1 MTRNLPMRAATDAD
15 MPALVEFVTGVF
27 LRDVEDDELD
37 VQRLITEPDR
47 THVITDGAAV
57 VGTGMILTRDL
68 TVPGAV
74 IPAAHVTGVA
84 VASTHRRQGLLTRI
98 MTAQLEAVRDRGT
111 EPVAVLWASE
121 GAIYGRFGYGVASW
135 QLEYTI
141 ATRDT
146 ALAVPAPPGRLRQA
160 VPKDVIGELSA
171 VFDRVQ
177 ADRPGRSGR
186 DERWWKHL
194 TADPRSWRRGRSAQ
208 RAVLYDS
215 GTEVEGYALW
225 RVKSDWSN
233 TGPDGQVAVIEV
245 VVSTADAYQALWSFL
260 LSIDLTRTVTY
271 HFAAPDE
278 PLAQL
283 VTNPSGLD
291 ASMGP
296 GLWVRIVDLP
306 RALAERR
313 YTAPVDVVLDVT
325 DSMLPANTGR
335 WRLVGDD
342 SAARCDATDDE
353 PDLTLDVRHLGAAYL
368 GGTSLLSLG
377 AAGLVTENRA
387 GTIGPTSTAFSW
399 SPAPLSIEIF

>member
-1 MTRNLPMRAATDAD
+1 MRAATDAD
-15 MPALVEFVTGVF
+15 LPALVEFILGAF
-27 LRDVEDDELD
+27 LRDPEDDELD
-37 VQRLITEPDR
+37 VQRLIAEPDR
-47 THVITDGAAV
+47 THMIIDGATI

-135 QLEYTI
+135 QMEYTI

-146 ALAVPAPPGRLRQA
+146 ALTVPAPPGRLRQA
-160 VPKDVIGELSA
+160 VPKDVIGDLSA
-171 VFDRVQ
+171 VFERVQ
-177 ADRPGRSGR
+177 ATRPGRSGR
-186 DERWWKHL
+186 DERWWKYH

-215 GTEVEGYALW
+215 GDEVEGYALW
-225 RVKSDWSN
+225 RVKSDWSS
-233 TGPDGQVAVIEV
+233 TGPDGEVGVIEV
-245 VVSTADAYQALWSFL
+245 VASTADAYRALWRFL
-260 LSIDLTRTVTY
+260 LSIDLTRTVKY
-271 HFAAPDE
+271 YFAAPDE

-291 ASMGP
+291 ASAGP

-306 RALAERR
+306 RALAKRR
-313 YTAPVDVVLDVT
+313 YTAPVDVVLDIT
-325 DSMLPANTGR
+325 DTMLPGNAGR
-335 WRLVGDD
+335 WRLVGDAT
-342 SAARCDATDDE
+342 AARCEATDDE
-353 PDLTLDVRHLGAAYL
+353 PDLALDVGHLGAAYL

-377 AAGLVTENRA
+377 AAGLVTESRA
-387 GTIGPTSTAFSW
+387 GALAAASTAFSW

>member
-1 MTRNLPMRAATDAD
+1 MRAATDAD
-15 MPALVEFVTGVF
+15 LPALVEFILGAF
-27 LRDVEDDELD
+27 LRDPEDDELD
-37 VQRLITEPDR
+37 VQRLIAEPDR
-47 THVITDGAAV
+47 THLITDGAAI

-74 IPAAHVTGVA
+74 VPAAHVTGVA

-135 QLEYTI
+135 QMEYTI
-141 ATRDT
+141 ATRET
-146 ALAVPAPPGRLRQA
+146 ALTVPAPPGRLRQA
-160 VPKDVIGELSA
+160 VPKDVIGDLSG
-171 VFDRVQ
+171 VFERVQ
-177 ADRPGRSGR
+177 ATRPGRSGR
-186 DERWWKHL
+186 DERWWKYH

-215 GTEVEGYALW
+215 GDEVEGYALW

-233 TGPDGQVAVIEV
+233 TGPDGEVGVIEV
-245 VVSTADAYQALWSFL
+245 VASTADAYRALWRFL
-260 LSIDLTRTVTY
+260 LSIDLTRTVKY

-291 ASMGP
+291 ASAGP

-325 DSMLPANTGR
+325 DTMLPGNAGR
-335 WRLVGDD
+335 WRLVGDAT
-342 SAARCDATDDE
+342 AARCEATDDE
-353 PDLTLDVRHLGAAYL
+353 PDLAIDVGHLGAAYL

-377 AAGLVTENRA
+377 AAGLVTESRA
-387 GTIGPTSTAFSW
+387 GTLAAASTAFSW

>member
-1 MTRNLPMRAATDAD
+1 MRAATDAD
-15 MPALVEFVTGVF
+15 LPALVEFILGAF
-27 LRDVEDDELD
+27 LRDPEDDELD
-37 VQRLITEPDR
+37 VQRLIAEPDR
-47 THVITDGAAV
+47 THVITDGAMI

-74 IPAAHVTGVA
+74 VPAAHVTGVA

-98 MTAQLEAVRDRGT
+98 MTAQLEAVRTRGT

-135 QLEYTI
+135 QMEYTI
-141 ATRDT
+141 ATKDT
-146 ALAVPAPPGRLRQA
+146 ALTVPAPPGRLRQA
-160 VPKDVIGELSA
+160 VPKDVIGDLSA

-177 ADRPGRSGR
+177 ATRPGRSGR
-186 DERWWKHL
+186 DERWWKYH

-215 GTEVEGYALW
+215 GDEIDGYAIW
-225 RVKSDWSN
+225 RVKSDWTS
-233 TGPDGQVAVIEV
+233 TGPDGEVAVIEV
-245 VVSTADAYQALWSFL
+245 VAATSDAYRALWRFL
-260 LSIDLTRTVTY
+260 LSIDLTRTVRY
-271 HFAAPDE
+271 YFAALDE

-291 ASMGP
+291 ASLGP

-313 YTAPVDVVLDVT
+313 YTAPVDLVLDVT
-325 DSMLPANTGR
+325 DTLLPGNAGR
-335 WRLVGDD
+335 WRLVGDQT
-342 SAARCDATDDE
+342 AARCEATDDA
-353 PDLTLDVRHLGAAYL
+353 PDLTVDVGHLGAVYL

-387 GTIGPTSTAFSW
+387 GTLAAASTAFGW

>member
-1 MTRNLPMRAATDAD
+1 MRAATDAD
-15 MPALVEFVTGVF
+15 MPALVEFILGAF
-27 LRDVEDDELD
+27 LRDPEDDELD
-37 VQRLITEPDR
+37 VQRLIAEPDR
-47 THVITDGAAV
+47 THVITDGAAI

-74 IPAAHVTGVA
+74 VPAAHVTGVA

-135 QLEYTI
+135 QMEYTI

-146 ALAVPAPPGRLRQA
+146 ALTVPAPPGRLRQT
-160 VPKDVIGELSA
+160 VPKDVIGDLSA
-171 VFDRVQ
+171 VFERVQ
-177 ADRPGRSGR
+177 ATRPGRSGR
-186 DERWWKHL
+186 DERWWKYH

-215 GTEVEGYALW
+215 GDDVEGYALW
-225 RVKSDWSN
+225 RVKSDWSS
-233 TGPDGQVAVIEV
+233 TGPDGEVGVIEV
-245 VVSTADAYQALWSFL
+245 VASTADAYRALWRFL
-260 LSIDLTRTVTY
+260 LSIDLTRTVKY
-271 HFAAPDE
+271 YFAAPDE

-291 ASMGP
+291 ASAGP

-325 DSMLPANTGR
+325 DTMLPGNAGR
-335 WRLVGDD
+335 WHLVGD
-342 SAARCDATDDE
+342 ATGARCEATDDE
-353 PDLTLDVRHLGAAYL
+353 PDLALDVGHLGAAYL

-377 AAGLVTENRA
+377 AAGLVTESRA
-387 GTIGPTSTAFSW
+387 GALAAASTAFSW

>member
-1 MTRNLPMRAATDAD
+1 MRAATDAD
-15 MPALVEFVTGVF
+15 LPALVEFILGAF
-27 LRDVEDDELD
+27 LRDPEDDELD
-37 VQRLITEPDR
+37 VQRLIAEPDR
-47 THVITDGAAV
+47 THVITDGATI

-98 MTAQLEAVRDRGT
+98 MTAELEAVRARGT

-135 QLEYTI
+135 QMEYTI

-146 ALAVPAPPGRLRQA
+146 AVTVPAPPGRLRQA
-160 VPKDVIGELSA
+160 VPKDVIGDLSA
-171 VFDRVQ
+171 VFERVQ
-177 ADRPGRSGR
+177 ATRPGRSGR
-186 DERWWKHL
+186 DERWWKYH

-215 GTEVEGYALW
+215 
-225 RVKSDWSN
+225 
-233 TGPDGQVAVIEV
+233 EV
-245 VVSTADAYQALWSFL
+245 VAATADAYRALWRFL
-260 LSIDLTRTVTY
+260 LSIDLTRTVKY

-278 PLAQL
+278 PLAHL

-291 ASMGP
+291 ASAGP

-313 YTAPVDVVLDVT
+313 YTVPVDVVLDVT
-325 DSMLPANTGR
+325 DAMLPGNAGR
-335 WRLVGDD
+335 WRLVGDQT
-342 SAARCDATDDE
+342 AARCEATDDE
-353 PDLTLDVRHLGAAYL
+353 PDLTLDIGHLGAAYL
-368 GGTSLLSLG
+368 GGTSLLSLA

-387 GTIGPTSTAFSW
+387 GALAAASTAFSW
-399 SPAPLSIEIF
+399 SPAALSIEIF

>member
-1 MTRNLPMRAATDAD
+1 MRAATDAD
-15 MPALVEFVTGVF
+15 LPALVEFILGAF
-27 LRDVEDDELD
+27 LRDPEDDELD
-37 VQRLITEPDR
+37 VQRLIAEPDR
-47 THVITDGAAV
+47 THMIIDGATI

-135 QLEYTI
+135 QMEYTI

-146 ALAVPAPPGRLRQA
+146 ALTVPAPPGRLRQA
-160 VPKDVIGELSA
+160 VPKDVIGDLSA
-171 VFDRVQ
+171 VFERVQ
-177 ADRPGRSGR
+177 ANRPGRSGR
-186 DERWWKHL
+186 DERWWKYH

-215 GTEVEGYALW
+215 GDEVEGYALW
-225 RVKSDWSN
+225 RVKSDWSS
-233 TGPDGQVAVIEV
+233 TGPDGEVGVIEV
-245 VVSTADAYQALWSFL
+245 VASTADAYRALWRFL
-260 LSIDLTRTVTY
+260 LSIDLTRTVKY
-271 HFAAPDE
+271 YFAAPDE

-291 ASMGP
+291 ASAGP

-306 RALAERR
+306 RALAKRR
-313 YTAPVDVVLDVT
+313 YTAPVDVVLDIT
-325 DSMLPANTGR
+325 DTMLPGNAGR
-335 WRLVGDD
+335 WRLVGDAT
-342 SAARCDATDDE
+342 AARCEATDDE
-353 PDLTLDVRHLGAAYL
+353 PDLALDVGHLGAAYL

-377 AAGLVTENRA
+377 AAGLVTESRA
-387 GTIGPTSTAFSW
+387 GALAAASTAFSW